1 MPQVHNASL
10 RSENACRHTEY
21 VESLSCNTN
30 IFVQVVEEFPGAN
43 SFRRPFFF
51 FSSHSLVIRVL
62 AQVDHDC
69 YQCYTAVKCRTD
81 IPEFGLQFKGG
92 SNPNLHHRIPSTI
105 VPDSKLDMQGVRS
118 VHKHRPPILFLK
130 NWKECSALSG
140 HHQTK

>member
-10 RSENACRHTEY
+10 RSENACRHTFLFR
-21 VESLSCNTN
+21 SLKN
-30 IFVQVVEEFPGAN
+30 
-43 SFRRPFFF
+43 FRAQIVSVDLFFF

-105 VPDSKLDMQGVRS
+105 VPDSKLDLQGVRS

>member
-1 MPQVHNASL
+1 MHVDIPNMWSRCHVTQTFLFRSL
-10 RSENACRHTEY
+10 KN
-21 VESLSCNTN
+21 
-30 IFVQVVEEFPGAN
+30 
-43 SFRRPFFF
+43 FRAQIVSVDLFF